1 MHRIDINDGQH
12 EPGISP
18 SRDVLDTIDH
28 DAVLIERAKGV
39 LMALTSTS
47 VDKAFRLMREHSR
60 RQRIPLRQV
69 AADVIARTVT
79 PKQLRSG

>member
-1 MHRIDINDGQH
+1 MPTRETRSDLLAEQLQTALN
-12 EPGISP
+12 
-18 SRDVLDTIDH
+18 SRG
-28 DAVLIERAKGV
+28 LIEQARGV
-39 LMALTSTS
+39 LMALTSAS
-47 VDKAFRLMREHSR
+47 VDEAFRLMREHSR